1 MRVKKINQCLNET
14 QKEGLTIVPGQSAKV
29 PPMDEIVKD
38 LLNEDTCYIVERC
51 REHIRSE
58 RFV

>member
-1 MRVKKINQCLNET
+1 M
-14 QKEGLTIVPGQSAKV
+14 PGQSAKV

-38 LLNEDTCYIVERC
+38 LVEEDPWYMVERC
-51 REHIRSE
+51 REHIQSE